1 MTRNRRAGRWVGL
14 AQDRAGSVAVEFAMI
29 SGALLMFT
37 LGTIE
42 LGLTFWSLGVLQ
54 NTAEQTARCAAI
66 ASPNCTNVPQFAVN
80 TATPMLFTGALA
92 TTDVTVTK
100 NTSCNGVAGTYVKVT
115 ISVTSWAGSTM
126 LPALS
131 RPSLSAQ
138 ACYPVST

>member
-1 MTRNRRAGRWVGL
+1 MTRNRRTRRWAGL
-14 AQDRAGSVAVEFAMI
+14 ARDPTGSVAVEFALI

-54 NTAEQTARCAAI
+54 NAAEQTARCAAI
-66 ASPNCTNVPQFAVN
+66 ASPNCSNVPQFAVN
-80 TATPMLFTGALA
+80 TATPMLFTGAL
-92 TTDVTVTK
+92 TTGNVTVTS

-115 ISVTSWAGSTM
+115 ISITTWAGSTL

-138 ACYPVST
+138 ACYPVSI